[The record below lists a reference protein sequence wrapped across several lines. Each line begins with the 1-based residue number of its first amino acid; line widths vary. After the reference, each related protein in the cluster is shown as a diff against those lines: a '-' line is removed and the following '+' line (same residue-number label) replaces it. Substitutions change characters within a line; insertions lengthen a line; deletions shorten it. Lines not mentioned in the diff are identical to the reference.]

1 MVALNCLWFISLVL
15 SLATG
20 TIGILV
26 KQWLRE
32 FLFGLS
38 GDSPSMARRRQYRL
52 NSLTYWRVAFIV
64 SALPVLLHLAFVL
77 FLAGLLVFLHSID
90 LAVMGIVAVPVA
102 AVLALMCGTAII
114 PSVFSDCCLYSPQ
127 AHAIFVFR
135 EQGKRLIFG
144 LCAVV
149 SVAVAKTV
157 QCAARLASYFD
168 CGLQEALW
176 QLTGAVW
183 RASVWT
189 RVFYPSIWK
198 HGELRFVDSVQA
210 TSHLDIDMFTAAYT
224 ASSDTELFDSA
235 EAYLTSTSED
245 ERELAMFAI
254 RAFDT
259 TTQRWGDRWPQDVL
273 HRYYQ
278 LANCVIQ
285 TSLATSFNP
294 YEWERRG
301 WDIEEL
307 FPARLVRALWND
319 ARVSSRLRAD
329 LDAGYPRVGDLPEPS
344 LYRLVLASMDQK
356 EPQVI
361 RGFLHSLALLS
372 MHPRTP
378 DPLGVW
384 HDLVW
389 GVGHLGAA
397 LDWQAYT
404 SSKFTCCP
412 Y

>member
-1 MVALNCLWFISLVL
+1 
-15 SLATG
+15 
-20 TIGILV
+20 
-26 KQWLRE
+26 
-32 FLFGLS
+32 
-38 GDSPSMARRRQYRL
+38 
-52 NSLTYWRVAFIV
+52 
-64 SALPVLLHLAFVL
+64 
-77 FLAGLLVFLHSID
+77 
-90 LAVMGIVAVPVA
+90 
-102 AVLALMCGTAII
+102 
-114 PSVFSDCCLYSPQ
+114 
-127 AHAIFVFR
+127 
-135 EQGKRLIFG
+135 
-144 LCAVV
+144 
-149 SVAVAKTV
+149 
-157 QCAARLASYFD
+157 
-168 CGLQEALW
+168 
-176 QLTGAVW
+176 
-183 RASVWT
+183 
-189 RVFYPSIWK
+189 
-198 HGELRFVDSVQA
+198 
-210 TSHLDIDMFTAAYT
+210 MFTAAYT

-307 FPARLVRALWND
+307 FPARLVRSLWKD

-361 RGFLHSLALLS
+361 RGFLRSLALLS

-404 SSKFTCCP
+404 SIAAAAGNRFVRVFQEWVADHAEGHGPGCHISARMARDLTSTVDALRLYLLCLARPLAAPDASPPDHDVPTVKLYATAALSIFQRTILTTSLWTTLCEVQSPGILRP
-412 Y
+412 YAELVNAVSQLAESLHGASLVTTSLLDDLEQALQGIRVEHGTALEAASLEEGAAAENGFADFLPPTPA